1 MRILVIDD
9 DPYIR
14 SGLRRLLVRKYAAEV
29 AEASDGVVGLKC
41 LSDVQYDLVLLDLHM
56 RTMDGMDTLRAL
68 RRSPKLGSIPVMMLT
83 GDADESIVATA
94 LTLGVQDFLI
104 KPVDATI
111 LFERIDAALMRAGKE
126 GQLDAEADL
135 TVAIVTTVATDQTV
149 SPVPT
154 VASVPTVPIVTT
166 PAAKPPFKRV
176 LADCVKLR
184 Y

>member
-9 DPYIR
+9 DAYIR

-29 AEASDGVVGLKC
+29 AEASDGVVGLQC
-41 LSDVQYDLVLLDLHM
+41 LREVQYDLVLLDLHM
-56 RTMDGMDTLRAL
+56 RTMDGMDTLRAI
-68 RRSPKLGSIPVMMLT
+68 RRSPKLGSMPVMMLT
-83 GDADESIVATA
+83 GDSDESIVAAA

-111 LFERIDAALMRAGKE
+111 LFERIDAALVRAGKE
-126 GQLDAEADL
+126 VQLEDEADL
-135 TVAIVTTVATDQTV
+135 TVAPDAIVPAAIEPADVV
-149 SPVPT
+149 I
-154 VASVPTVPIVTT
+154 PIVPVAATIPPVT
-166 PAAKPPFKRV
+166 PKAPFRRV